1 MRMKYGNEGMDCKKY
16 FLLFLGKAWLAVL
29 AAVVGGVLGGGIYLF
44 THVALNSNREY
55 QAESKIYLTFAPDES
70 GEIYQAYNGYTW
82 NDLMSTEPILNTT
95 MAYLPDGYTEEE
107 VTAATRAEI
116 LSDLRLLTITVTTSD
131 PDKTAEILKATDM
144 SLLELGKRAKE
155 FDGIEIFK
163 ETEPELVTVTPRM
176 LQAVLVG
183 LALALVFMLL
193 AMALCYVLDDKIYV
207 PGDFKCVTELPF
219 VGFCFGEESG
229 EAAKSVKGD
238 KKKKRSEESKKPVKD
253 DREQKLLE
261 NLRKDMEEN
270 KAYLAEK
277 TGTLTILELERHQTF
292 TEGTYDELRKAEGI
306 LLSVPY
312 KKMDRTTLGYR
323 IEQLALQEC
332 RLTGI
337 LIRDAD
343 MRLLKWYYNHL

>member
-16 FLLFLGKAWLAVL
+16 FLLFLGKAWLAAL

-131 PDKTAEILKATDM
+131 PDKTAEILKATDL

-155 FDGIEIFK
+155 FNGIEIYK

-229 EAAKSVKGD
+229 KAADDEVRMQHEESEKSAKGD
-238 KKKKRSEESKKPVKD
+238 
-253 DREQKLLE
+253 REKKLLE
-261 NLRKDMEEN
+261 TLRRDMEQN
-270 KAYLAEK
+270 KAYLTEK
-277 TGTLTILELERHQTF
+277 AGALVIFELEKQQTV
-292 TEGTYDELRKAEGI
+292 TEETCDELRKAEGI